1 LESGGHD
8 VFDVDSKNHSETSAE
23 RVLRLMRFG
32 KDQCIEVLCQTQT
45 EHSDGSLRSDGSRGE
60 GNRPRLIY
68 AIREVQELML
78 EIIGKCGLN
87 LFDEDGNRLIN
98 EKTGQPLQNLQKGW
112 PEEARDLIE
121 ELCTKKLS
129 HRKVVQV
136 VMEAASGAH
145 FLEVEAAR
153 QACLNLAERLLR
165 HLDALKQVRASS
177 RARLCWL

>member
-1 LESGGHD
+1 

-98 EKTGQPLQNLQKGW
+98 EKTPSHTIQAPSSLPFPGAPVLARPVSAEPHVLHPL
-112 PEEARDLIE
+112 
-121 ELCTKKLS
+121 
-129 HRKVVQV
+129 
-136 VMEAASGAH
+136 
-145 FLEVEAAR
+145 
-153 QACLNLAERLLR
+153 
-165 HLDALKQVRASS
+165 
-177 RARLCWL
+177 WLPR